1 MDRNDEQLL
10 RGRVYGQDHDQPGPR
25 PGRRYAE
32 LVGGPLDGL
41 LLDITSW
48 TRDEIRTGAALPT
61 ELGQFGVGGRA
72 VYAPR
77 PGDPRRFDWDGDVP

>member
-41 LLDITSW
+41 LLDITGW
-48 TRDEIRTGAALPT
+48 TQAELGTRAALPT
-61 ELGQFGVGGRA
+61 ELGQFGAGGRA
-72 VYAPR
+72 MYTPR
-77 PGDPRRFDWDGDVP
+77 PGDPRHFDWDGDAP